1 MGMFL
6 GVGKLIVMHK
16 FVHLDHFCDF
26 TDPKLE
32 IYNNYNTF
40 TAKRNVGC
48 RISEYRRYKK
58 ESQNEK

>member
-1 MGMFL
+1 MKIGMGMFL

-40 TAKRNVGC
+40 TAKRNVRVSNI
-48 RISEYRRYKK
+48 RISEV
-58 ESQNEK
+58 